1 VTEKEL
7 YLGTPEMRRALPS
20 MTREELAAIK
30 DGDNIYLRDANDRVM
45 WAKVGPCTQ
54 QEITLQLLSFET
66 SSFSFSRETGKGS
79 RQWPTIAPESYV
91 FIKDPIS
98 KRRGKRRGKR
108 LRAVLATVETTPAAA
123 AKAAAGPTYEDFVK
137 WFNEDRLVE
146 AGIPVEGRVTV
157 GRGTL

>member
-30 DGDNIYLRDANDRVM
+30 EGDTIYLRDANDRVM
-45 WAKVGPCTQ
+45 WAKVGPCTE

-66 SSFSFSRETGKGS
+66 SSFSFSRETGKGT

-98 KRRGKRRGKR
+98 KRRGTRR
-108 LRAVLATVETTPAAA
+108 RAVLATVEATAAAA
-123 AKAAAGPTYEDFVK
+123 AKTAAGPTYEDFVK